1 MKINIKRINPKAII
15 PTSGSEYSAGYDLY
29 ACVGEGDGEYGEI
42 FQSHE
47 TIMIGTGITMEIPN
61 GYFGAIYAR
70 SGIANKRGL
79 RPSCCVGVVDCD
91 FRGEI
96 KVSLH
101 NDTNEI
107 QYVED
112 GERIAQMVLARVE
125 KAMLIAT
132 EDIGLTER
140 GAGGFGHTGKQ

>member
-29 ACVGEGDGEYGEI
+29 ACIGEGDGEYGEI
-42 FQSHE
+42 FQPHE

-101 NDTNEI
+101 NDTNEV
-107 QYVED
+107 QYIED
-112 GERIAQMVLARVE
+112 GERIAQIVIQPYLGVE
-125 KAMLIAT
+125 FNEVDELSDTK
-132 EDIGLTER
+132 R
-140 GAGGFGHTGKQ
+140 GDGGFGSSGVK